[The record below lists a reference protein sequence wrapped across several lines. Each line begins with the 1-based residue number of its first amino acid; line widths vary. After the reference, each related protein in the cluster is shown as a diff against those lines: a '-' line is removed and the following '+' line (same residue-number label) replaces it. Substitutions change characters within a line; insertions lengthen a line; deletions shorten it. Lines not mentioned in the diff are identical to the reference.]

1 LHSPFITKLSQAFYI
16 PHQPSYPIISLHIYD
31 LHVSHDA
38 STLSSISNL
47 LNKETQVQTLGFVI
61 AIIFAFIPIS
71 FFIAFVNRGRATNLG
86 VLSDTRPIRNYE
98 SFEKVDFCLVRFE
111 AF

>member
-1 LHSPFITKLSQAFYI
+1 MPSMFPMMPQPFLQF
-16 PHQPSYPIISLHIYD
+16 PQQLR
-31 LHVSHDA
+31 
-38 STLSSISNL
+38 NL

-98 SFEKVDFCLVRFE
+98 SFEKFDFCLVRFE